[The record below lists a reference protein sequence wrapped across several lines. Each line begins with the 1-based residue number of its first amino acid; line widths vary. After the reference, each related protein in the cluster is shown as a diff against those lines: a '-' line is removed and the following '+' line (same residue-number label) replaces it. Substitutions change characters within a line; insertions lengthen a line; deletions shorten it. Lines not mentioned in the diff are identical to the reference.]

1 MHIIEDTRQQ
11 AGKHNIKQTFLS
23 DNGIGVVRCKL
34 PFGDYAPVPPVS
46 VDTKASMQEVAQN
59 IGGSSAEH
67 NRFRR
72 ELIKAQEAGCHLY
85 ILVENDEGIRDLAG
99 VRLWVNPRLID
110 SPKAITGERLAR
122 AMETMQERYG
132 VTFLF
137 CAPER
142 AAAMIH
148 YLLERGI

>member
-1 MHIIEDTRQQ
+1 MVIIEDTRQQ
-11 AGKHNIKQTFLS
+11 AGKHEVKHAAWKTHGDVL
-23 DNGIGVVRCKL
+23 VRCAL
-34 PFGDYAPVPPVS
+34 PWGDYMAVPPVS

-72 ELIKAQEAGCHLY
+72 ELIKAQEAGFHLY
-85 ILVENDEGIRDLAG
+85 ILVENDEGIRNLEG